1 MILLDT
7 NVVSEGLRLRP
18 DPHVGKWLDAQR
30 PADLFLCM
38 PVIDELHY
46 GAELLPVGARRVH
59 LELAIRKIEEVFAER
74 TLPFDRAA
82 AHEYGRILA
91 HRDRLGRTTGTMDGL
106 IAAIAMVH
114 GATVATRDARGFGD
128 IGLDIVDPFDP
139 SAT

>member
-7 NVVSEGLRLRP
+7 NVVSNGLRPRP
-18 DPHVGKWLDAQR
+18 DPNVTKWLDAQR

-38 PVIDELHY
+38 PVVAELHY
-46 GAELLPVGARRVH
+46 GAQLLPVGARRTH
-59 LELAIRKIEEVFAER
+59 LELAIRTIEETFAHR

-82 AHEYGRILA
+82 AHEYGRLMA
-91 HRDRLGRTTGTMDGL
+91 HRDRLGRATGTMDGL

-114 GATVATRDARGFGD
+114 GAMIATRDSRGFTD
-128 IGLDIVDPFDP
+128 IGLQIIDPFDP